1 MRQRNFDQIYIYQPK
16 MSQIQ
21 LIIKKG
27 WPKKYLCVSSLRGLF
42 IEEGT
47 YNKIKYNLCFILIC
61 FMTNPLQ

>member
-42 IEEGT
+42 IEEST
-47 YNKIKYNLCFILIC
+47 FNKIK
-61 FMTNPLQ
+61 